1 MSFSSIAKN
10 ELCRINEEKRCC
22 QIAELAAITRISGTV
37 SIKGSQGLSF
47 KIQTENPAIARR
59 IFTLLKNAFGIHTEI
74 LVKKSNSLKK
84 NNIYILVI
92 NQEMGSKEI
101 LIKTGIFKEH
111 GDGMLSF
118 SNKIG
123 SNIIK
128 KNCCKRAYIRGA
140 FLAGGSIS
148 NPEKTY
154 HMEFVVNSIEQAEE
168 LTKLINSFGLTAKII
183 QRKNS
188 YVVYL
193 KEGDQIIDLLNI
205 IGAHSALL
213 NLENVRIYKEMRNN
227 VNRLVNCETANLNK
241 TVDAA
246 VRQIEAIEYIKEKV
260 GLKKLP
266 QGLREIADLRIKYPD
281 VSLKELGEM
290 LNPPLGKS
298 GVNHRLRKIEK
309 IAEELKDSGY

>member
-1 MSFSSIAKN
+1 MSFSSLAKT
-10 ELCRINEEKRCC
+10 ELCRINEEKKCC
-22 QIAELAAITRISGTV
+22 QVAELAAITRISGTI
-37 SIKGSQGLSF
+37 SIKGREGLSF

-59 IFTLLKNAFGIHTEI
+59 IFTLLKSAFGIHTEI

-84 NNIYILVI
+84 NNIYILVV
-92 NQEMGSKEI
+92 NQDMGSKEI

-111 GDGMLSF
+111 SDGTLGF

-123 SNIIK
+123 SVVK
-128 KNCCKRAYIRGA
+128 KSCCKRAYIRGA

-154 HMEFVVNSIEQAEE
+154 HMEFVVNGMEQAEE
-168 LTKLINSFGLTAKII
+168 LTKLINSFNLTAKII

-246 VRQIEAIEYIKEKV
+246 VRQIEAIEFIKEKV

-309 IAEELKDSGY
+309 IAEELKESGY